1 MQSPQLISRAAFL
14 KTSALAL
21 GIPFLAQENAEAKT
35 LKNVG
40 LQLYTLRSDMTK
52 DPEGTLKKV
61 AAIGYKEV
69 ETFGFG
75 EGKFF
80 GQTPKDFKT
89 FLDGLGLKTPSGHY
103 MPTQLKKDWNATV
116 DSSAEAGQQFMM
128 CAYLFPNERK
138 TLDDYKKFAEL
149 FNQAGEVCQ
158 KAGIQFGY
166 HNHDFEFVTLDGQV
180 PYDVLLKET
189 DAKLVKM
196 ELDLYWVTFAGKDP
210 VELFKQNPGRF
221 PLVHLKDM
229 AKTAKREF
237 AEVGT
242 GSIDFQRILDARKTA
257 GIKHFFVEQDVC
269 AIPPI
274 EAVATSYKNVKK
286 LSV

>member
-14 KTSALAL
+14 KTSALAF
-21 GIPFLAQENAEAKT
+21 GIPFLAQENATAKT
-35 LKNVG
+35 LKTVG
-40 LQLYTLRSDMTK
+40 LQLYTLRDDMGK

-89 FLDGLGLKTPSGHY
+89 FLDSLGLKTPSGHY

-116 DSSAEAGQQFMM
+116 DSAAEAGQQFMM

-149 FNQAGEVCQ
+149 FNQA
-158 KAGIQFGY
+158 K
-166 HNHDFEFVTLDGQV
+166 
-180 PYDVLLKET
+180 LLVV
-189 DAKLVKM
+189 AKCRVFISFL
-196 ELDLYWVTFAGKDP
+196 
-210 VELFKQNPGRF
+210 
-221 PLVHLKDM
+221 
-229 AKTAKREF
+229 
-237 AEVGT
+237 
-242 GSIDFQRILDARKTA
+242 
-257 GIKHFFVEQDVC
+257 
-269 AIPPI
+269 
-274 EAVATSYKNVKK
+274 
-286 LSV
+286 